1 MDDGSSVDDGSAL
14 FLGFDGSAESGFEG
28 SIDHLIDVD
37 DGFPVDDGSGL
48 FLGFNGSTEFGLEA
62 EPSIDVD
69 DGFTADDGSALFRAL
84 RLVFLLVL
92 CQLVLRSLLYF
103 DSKKSFRWETALRY
117 LCPSPA

>member
-37 DGFPVDDGSGL
+37 DGSAL
-48 FLGFNGSTEFGLEA
+48 FLGFNGSTEFGFEA
-62 EPSIDVD
+62 EPSIDLD
-69 DGFTADDGSALFRAL
+69 DGSAVDDGSALFRAL

-92 CQLVLRSLLYF
+92 CQRFLRSFLYF
-103 DSKKSFRWETALRY
+103 DSKKSFRWETA
-117 LCPSPA
+117 